1 MLLGRFCCMAFDLDF
16 EAVFSCVQPH
26 LCSGRQNVFG
36 AEAELRVAP
45 NSVEKT
51 LEWVSMAGFPCLY

>member
-1 MLLGRFCCMAFDLDF
+1 MAFDLDF